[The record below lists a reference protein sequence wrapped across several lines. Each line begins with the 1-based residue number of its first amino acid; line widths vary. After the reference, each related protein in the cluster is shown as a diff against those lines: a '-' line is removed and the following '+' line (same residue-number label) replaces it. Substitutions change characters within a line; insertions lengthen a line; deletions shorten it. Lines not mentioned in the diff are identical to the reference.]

1 MRAPV
6 GSCPHPPS
14 HGDSRTILGVPDR
27 ERPKRCRVQ
36 SVCHT
41 VVTRRS
47 SLPLTGRR
55 RNVSKVTMRR
65 PDARAMA
72 QLLAEQTQ
80 TAAGLILR
88 LAWRQGLTREE
99 IQRLTWNDVDFSAH
113 QLRLPDRT
121 IPLETE
127 TEDCLRRQAERP
139 DPPTPFVVV
148 SDRRRQQMPP
158 ESISRLAR
166 KTLDRAGLGGI
177 SLMDLRHDFII
188 RHLESHDWPYVA
200 RISGIAVPTLYAVF
214 SDYLPEGRQKDSLPR
229 REVDGFLM
237 WKLLQ
242 AEGSSPVG
250 LALWMG
256 WKLGM
261 QVREMTALT
270 WDQVDLDRGLVRLP
284 DRDLALGVTLR
295 RLLRAA
301 AGRRRPGEDPHVLL
315 TPNSRRPL
323 DQPRLSKMVR
333 TALIRGGMEHISL
346 GDLCREERRESEDAR
361 LLAYAAEK
369 GTISRSEAMS
379 LLGLSKV
386 AAYERLRQLAERGK
400 LVRVGGKYYP
410 AGQVVPPE
418 EQYDVIRTFLEQSG
432 PAYRQDLAAL
442 LHVGDRQCALIL
454 KHMVEDRRL
463 VQAGQRYALPIR
475 DEVLL

>member
-1 MRAPV
+1 M
-6 GSCPHPPS
+6 
-14 HGDSRTILGVPDR
+14 
-27 ERPKRCRVQ
+27 
-36 SVCHT
+36 
-41 VVTRRS
+41 
-47 SLPLTGRR
+47 
-55 RNVSKVTMRR
+55 
-65 PDARAMA
+65 
-72 QLLAEQTQ
+72 
-80 TAAGLILR
+80 
-88 LAWRQGLTREE
+88 
-99 IQRLTWNDVDFSAH
+99 
-113 QLRLPDRT
+113 
-121 IPLETE
+121 
-127 TEDCLRRQAERP
+127 
-139 DPPTPFVVV
+139 
-148 SDRRRQQMPP
+148 
-158 ESISRLAR
+158 
-166 KTLDRAGLGGI
+166 
-177 SLMDLRHDFII
+177 
-188 RHLESHDWPYVA
+188 A

-229 REVDGFLM
+229 QEVDGFLM

-346 GDLCREERRESEDAR
+346 GDLCREERRENEDAR

-454 KHMVEDRRL
+454 KHMVEDGRL

-475 DEVLL
+475 EEVLL

>member
-1 MRAPV
+1 
-6 GSCPHPPS
+6 
-14 HGDSRTILGVPDR
+14 
-27 ERPKRCRVQ
+27 
-36 SVCHT
+36 
-41 VVTRRS
+41 
-47 SLPLTGRR
+47 
-55 RNVSKVTMRR
+55 
-65 PDARAMA
+65 
-72 QLLAEQTQ
+72 
-80 TAAGLILR
+80 
-88 LAWRQGLTREE
+88 
-99 IQRLTWNDVDFSAH
+99 
-113 QLRLPDRT
+113 
-121 IPLETE
+121 
-127 TEDCLRRQAERP
+127 
-139 DPPTPFVVV
+139 
-148 SDRRRQQMPP
+148 
-158 ESISRLAR
+158 
-166 KTLDRAGLGGI
+166 
-177 SLMDLRHDFII
+177 
-188 RHLESHDWPYVA
+188 
-200 RISGIAVPTLYAVF
+200 
-214 SDYLPEGRQKDSLPR
+214 
-229 REVDGFLM
+229 
-237 WKLLQ
+237 
-242 AEGSSPVG
+242 
-250 LALWMG
+250 
-256 WKLGM
+256 
-261 QVREMTALT
+261 
-270 WDQVDLDRGLVRLP
+270 
-284 DRDLALGVTLR
+284 
-295 RLLRAA
+295 
-301 AGRRRPGEDPHVLL
+301 VLL

-475 DEVLL
+475 EEVLL

>member
-1 MRAPV
+1 MQEYLVNR
-6 GSCPHPPS
+6 
-14 HGDSRTILGVPDR
+14 PDEATM
-27 ERPKRCRVQ
+27 ERLLNI
-36 SVCHT
+36 HT
-41 VVTRRS
+41 VDV
-47 SLPLTGRR
+47 
-55 RNVSKVTMRR
+55 
-65 PDARAMA
+65 
-72 QLLAEQTQ
+72 
-80 TAAGLILR
+80 AGVVLR
-88 LAWRQGLTREE
+88 LAWQVGLLRDE
-99 IQRLTWNDVDFSAH
+99 ITNLTWDQVDFESFQIH
-113 QLRLPDRT
+113 LPDRT
-121 IPLETE
+121 VPIGETLA
-127 TEDCLRRQAERP
+127 DYLRTVHKRWTFVIG
-139 DPPTPFVVV
+139 DPANNYVVW
-148 SDRRRQQMPP
+148 SDRYHKQMQPQA
-158 ESISRLAR
+158 ISRIVR
-166 KTLDRAGLGGI
+166 KALDEGGQTEVRLI
-177 SLMDLRHDFII
+177 DLRHDYVI
-188 RHLESHDWPYVA
+188 RQLERYDWAYVA
-200 RISGIAVPTLYAVF
+200 RITGTEIRSLQLHFAQHLPDGKAGPKHIDK
-214 SDYLPEGRQKDSLPR
+214 SDEIDEFRL
-229 REVDGFLM
+229 
-237 WKLLQ
+237 WKILQ
-242 AEGSSPVG
+242 AEKDTPAG
-250 LALWMG
+250 LALWLTWSMG
-256 WKLGM
+256 LSATTI
-261 QVREMTALT
+261 VFLT

-346 GDLCREERRESEDAR
+346 GDLCREERRENEDAR

-442 LHVGDRQCALIL
+442 LHVGDRQCALLL
-454 KHMVEDRRL
+454 KHMVEDGRL

-475 DEVLL
+475 EEVLL

>member
-1 MRAPV
+1 M
-6 GSCPHPPS
+6 GKI
-14 HGDSRTILGVPDR
+14 TF
-27 ERPKRCRVQ
+27 
-36 SVCHT
+36 
-41 VVTRRS
+41 
-47 SLPLTGRR
+47 
-55 RNVSKVTMRR
+55 NR
-65 PDARAMA
+65 PDEPAMVR
-72 QLLAEQTQ
+72 LLADERH
-80 TAAGLILR
+80 TAAGIILR
-88 LAWRQGLTREE
+88 LAWKQGLTREE
-99 IQRLTWNDVDFSAH
+99 MQRLTWADIAPDEGGIH
-113 QLRLPDRT
+113 LPDRT
-121 IPLETE
+121 VPLEEE
-127 TEDCLRRQAERP
+127 TASCLLDRYAFL
-139 DPPTPFVVV
+139 DGVTPYVVV
-148 SDRRRQQMPP
+148 SDRRRQQMPR

-166 KTLDRAGLGGI
+166 QALDRAGIASI

-188 RHLESHDWPYVA
+188 RQLEAHNWPYVA
-200 RISGIAVPTLYAVF
+200 RISGIAVHTLYATF
-214 SDYLPEGRQKDSLPR
+214 SDYLPRTQPAPAEEPP
-229 REVDGFLM
+229 EAYAFLL
-237 WKLLQ
+237 WKVLQ
-242 AEGSSPVG
+242 SQGSSLVG
-250 LALWMG
+250 LALWLG

-261 QVREMTALT
+261 QAREILALT
-270 WDQVDLDRGLVRLP
+270 WSQVDLDQGVIHLP
-284 DRDLALGVTLR
+284 DRDLSLGVTLR

-346 GDLCREERRESEDAR
+346 GDLCREERRENEDAR

-475 DEVLL
+475 EEVLL

>member
-1 MRAPV
+1 M
-6 GSCPHPPS
+6 
-14 HGDSRTILGVPDR
+14 
-27 ERPKRCRVQ
+27 
-36 SVCHT
+36 
-41 VVTRRS
+41 
-47 SLPLTGRR
+47 
-55 RNVSKVTMRR
+55 SKVTMRR

-113 QLRLPDRT
+113 QL
-121 IPLETE
+121 
-127 TEDCLRRQAERP
+127 
-139 DPPTPFVVV
+139 
-148 SDRRRQQMPP
+148 
-158 ESISRLAR
+158 
-166 KTLDRAGLGGI
+166 
-177 SLMDLRHDFII
+177 
-188 RHLESHDWPYVA
+188 
-200 RISGIAVPTLYAVF
+200 
-214 SDYLPEGRQKDSLPR
+214 
-229 REVDGFLM
+229 
-237 WKLLQ
+237 
-242 AEGSSPVG
+242 
-250 LALWMG
+250 
-256 WKLGM
+256 
-261 QVREMTALT
+261 
-270 WDQVDLDRGLVRLP
+270 RLP

-346 GDLCREERRESEDAR
+346 GDLCREERRENEDAR

-442 LHVGDRQCALIL
+442 LHVGDRQCALFL
-454 KHMVEDRRL
+454 KHMVEDGRL

-475 DEVLL
+475 EEVLL

>member
-1 MRAPV
+1 MKNHLLVVLVIVVDHLVV
-6 GSCPHPPS
+6 GVVVLAALCA
-14 HGDSRTILGVPDR
+14 
-27 ERPKRCRVQ
+27 RV
-36 SVCHT
+36 
-41 VVTRRS
+41 
-47 SLPLTGRR
+47 G
-55 RNVSKVTMRR
+55 
-65 PDARAMA
+65 
-72 QLLAEQTQ
+72 
-80 TAAGLILR
+80 AGLL
-88 LAWRQGLTREE
+88 
-99 IQRLTWNDVDFSAH
+99 
-113 QLRLPDRT
+113 
-121 IPLETE
+121 
-127 TEDCLRRQAERP
+127 
-139 DPPTPFVVV
+139 
-148 SDRRRQQMPP
+148 
-158 ESISRLAR
+158 
-166 KTLDRAGLGGI
+166 RAG
-177 SLMDLRHDFII
+177 
-188 RHLESHDWPYVA
+188 
-200 RISGIAVPTLYAVF
+200 
-214 SDYLPEGRQKDSLPR
+214 
-229 REVDGFLM
+229 
-237 WKLLQ
+237 
-242 AEGSSPVG
+242 
-250 LALWMG
+250 
-256 WKLGM
+256 
-261 QVREMTALT
+261 
-270 WDQVDLDRGLVRLP
+270 
-284 DRDLALGVTLR
+284 GVTLR

-346 GDLCREERRESEDAR
+346 GDLCREERRENEDAR

-475 DEVLL
+475 EEVLL